1 MHTHIHAHTHTCTCT
16 HIHAR
21 TNTHTDIHAHMHIH
35 TRTHIHARTHAH
47 SYMHAHTCTH
57 AQKAAQVPFVIS
69 VRKFALAWCWVSI
82 CHGQILCGQR
92 AFAES
97 DLALAFQFFSSSLP
111 LTSSSPPPHHLQTV
125 LTFRCRNRGGLC
137 CAVAR
142 QPGGSVSPFF
152 QMPSDLRSPLRGC
165 Q

>member
-1 MHTHIHAHTHTCTCT
+1 MRPIANLRHSGADALYPRPPQCWLGHPRRNIHPPPTPAVCVTLCMH
-16 HIHAR
+16 
-21 TNTHTDIHAHMHIH
+21 
-35 TRTHIHARTHAH
+35 
-47 SYMHAHTCTH
+47 MHAHTCTH

-82 CHGQILCGQR
+82 CHRQILCGQR